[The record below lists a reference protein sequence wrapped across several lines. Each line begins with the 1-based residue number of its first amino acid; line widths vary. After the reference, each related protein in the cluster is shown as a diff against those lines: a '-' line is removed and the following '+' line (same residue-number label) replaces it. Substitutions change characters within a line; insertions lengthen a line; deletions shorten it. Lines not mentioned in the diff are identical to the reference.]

1 MKTFQSHKQFE
12 GNGLLKVAVAG
23 NQWMI
28 CENDKF
34 YFFARTFV
42 IVSCDFLFPLI
53 TQNCA
58 VNFLKFTVST
68 RNYTQEQQPDLAGSH
83 YLA

>member
-1 MKTFQSHKQFE
+1 M
-12 GNGLLKVAVAG
+12 AIAG
-23 NQWMI
+23 NHWMI

-34 YFFARTFV
+34 YFVGRTFV
-42 IVSCDFLFPLI
+42 ILSCDFLFPLI

-68 RNYTQEQQPDLAGSH
+68 RNYTQEQQPDLAWSH
-83 YLA
+83 FLA